1 MRTTLTLD
9 DDVAE
14 KLKAESRRSGQS
26 FKQTVNEALRR
37 GLARKPARKSAKYE
51 VRDIGFRLGTHFES
65 TSRFL
70 EQLDGE

>member
-37 GLARKPARKSAKYE
+37 SLVRKPARKFAKYQ
-51 VRDIGFRLGTHFES
+51 VCDIGFRLGTHFES
-65 TSRFL
+65 AHRFL
-70 EQLDGE
+70 EEHDGE